1 MKKYLVISEDQLN
14 EMSLYMKNTVN
25 NKWSLFLVIAITTLF
40 FAVGFFTY
48 KKYIYP
54 KIYKKYVA
62 NKEFSYNDSND
73 KIMMMWFYTDWCPWC
88 TKTQKEWDLFKE
100 KIQKMDYDVEI
111 NFKEIDCEKNP
122 EIADKYNIEE
132 YPTIKL
138 LYKNDVYLYDANP
151 DINNLIKFLNGSLP
165 LWSKYS
171 TSEFSKKNVK
181 KDIENIGDGVKNTV
195 ETVLGI

>member
-14 EMSLYMKNTVN
+14 EMSLYMKNIVN
-25 NKWSLFLVIAITTLF
+25 NKWSLFLVIAITILF

-111 NFKEIDCEKNP
+111 NFQEIDCEKNP

-171 TSEFSKKNVK
+171 TSAFSKKNVK
-181 KDIENIGDGVKNTV
+181 KDIENIGDGVKDTV